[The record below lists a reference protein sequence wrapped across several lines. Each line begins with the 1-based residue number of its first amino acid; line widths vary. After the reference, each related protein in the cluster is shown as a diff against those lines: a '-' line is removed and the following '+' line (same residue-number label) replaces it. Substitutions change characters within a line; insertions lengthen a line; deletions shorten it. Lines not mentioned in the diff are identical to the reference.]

1 MAAVL
6 TNINLA
12 VENVREVQSHKAD
25 IATKIQLY
33 GQPKAIVQDGNN
45 CDNAVSIDTS
55 AIFVATPDGVLH
67 TKTAQGYAPV
77 INHSSYYPIKKFEK

>member
-1 MAAVL
+1 MIAVL

-12 VENVREVQSHKAD
+12 VEGLREAQSHKAD

-33 GQPKAIVQDGNN
+33 GQPKAIIQDGKKH
-45 CDNAVSIDTS
+45 DNAVSVDTS

-77 INHSSYYPIKKFEK
+77 INHSSYYPVKKSEK